1 MSCNNCG
8 ALPVCSSRARPHAMR
23 PNSPQP
29 AQKLT
34 ATTRPLP
41 PGEHRPH
48 PSRLPAPRLPG
59 PRSPPPACRPL
70 PHTRATRRPA
80 PPPPPPPDL
89 RRTLL
94 DLCGGKF
101 SSASLL
107 ATPCTRCSCGPRE
120 LAAKHGFHGFRR
132 RRVVAGGAPA
142 RGRQGHAP
150 APAARCSALPESRA
164 RRTPGGG
171 ARRPVPGPLRAAAA
185 REPRAGQQPALT
197 RVATAPA
204 AGAYTTARTVGGAR
218 AGGKVL
224 MLGESRVLRALAR
237 AVKPPSGLCKR
248 PRCQRAKELWTR
260 ALETP
265 ERVRRLWSPFAAEKR
280 GLPRP
285 QAPLSTERGAP
296 RDAETETRR
305 RRQPEEALVLMQ
317 SPLSLNPLLSLV
329 RSLAPAPPLALSSP
343 SSLSLPFSLSLCAS
357 TGRACS
363 VSNSTAR
370 AVVASALPRRRS
382 RRLCRHERCSEGNGR
397 CRPRRARRGR
407 ARRRR
412 DSWTGG

>member
-107 ATPCTRCSCGPRE
+107 ATPCTRCSW
-120 LAAKHGFHGFRR
+120 
-132 RRVVAGGAPA
+132 
-142 RGRQGHAP
+142 
-150 APAARCSALPESRA
+150 AARPTRSKAWLPWLSTAAGCGRRSPRPRAPRTCSCACRTVFSAARESRA
-164 RRTPGGG
+164 AHAGGG

-237 AVKPPSGLCKR
+237 AVKPPSGLCVRVVNEQRSSGHGLWK
-248 PRCQRAKELWTR
+248 PRKGSGDFGAPLLPRKGGSRDRKPLCQRKGEL
-260 ALETP
+260 
-265 ERVRRLWSPFAAEKR
+265 R
-280 GLPRP
+280 G
-285 QAPLSTERGAP
+285 
-296 RDAETETRR
+296 TRR
-305 RRQPEEALVLMQ
+305 RRRGDGG
-317 SPLSLNPLLSLV
+317 SL
-329 RSLAPAPPLALSSP
+329 
-343 SSLSLPFSLSLCAS
+343 
-357 TGRACS
+357 
-363 VSNSTAR
+363 
-370 AVVASALPRRRS
+370 RRRW
-382 RRLCRHERCSEGNGR
+382 C
-397 CRPRRARRGR
+397 
-407 ARRRR
+407 
-412 DSWTGG
+412 

>member
-107 ATPCTRCSCGPRE
+107 GHAVHTLFVGRRE
-120 LAAKHGFHGFRR
+120 LAAKQGFHGFRR

-237 AVKPPSGLCKR
+237 AVKPPSGLCVRVVNEQRSSGHGLWK
-248 PRCQRAKELWTR
+248 PRKGSGDFGAPLLPRKGGSRDRKPLCQRKGEL
-260 ALETP
+260 
-265 ERVRRLWSPFAAEKR
+265 R
-280 GLPRP
+280 G
-285 QAPLSTERGAP
+285 
-296 RDAETETRR
+296 TRR
-305 RRQPEEALVLMQ
+305 RRRGDGG
-317 SPLSLNPLLSLV
+317 SL
-329 RSLAPAPPLALSSP
+329 
-343 SSLSLPFSLSLCAS
+343 
-357 TGRACS
+357 
-363 VSNSTAR
+363 
-370 AVVASALPRRRS
+370 RRRW
-382 RRLCRHERCSEGNGR
+382 C
-397 CRPRRARRGR
+397 
-407 ARRRR
+407 
-412 DSWTGG
+412 